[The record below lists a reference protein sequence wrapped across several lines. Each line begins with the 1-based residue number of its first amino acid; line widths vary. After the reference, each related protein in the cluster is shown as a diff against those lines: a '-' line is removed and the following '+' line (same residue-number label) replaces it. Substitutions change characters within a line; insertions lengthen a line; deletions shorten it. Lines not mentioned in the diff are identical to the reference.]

1 MSCLKQHN
9 AFNSFNKLTLFLL
22 ELILCTPDQIPT
34 EDIKKIQQHVGVAD
48 LNLIIEEIAKM

>member
-1 MSCLKQHN
+1 MKNWIKTSKYL
-9 AFNSFNKLTLFLL
+9 NKAL